1 MSRFNFVSMLK
12 GLIRSTQQNIY
23 TSLPARVIT
32 YYPQEQCV
40 DVKPILRQRFDENS
54 GSVEMPVIYKVPV
67 LFPSAGGGILSFP
80 INSETDETES
90 SGDIVMLE
98 FSMRSMDEWLTSTQE
113 GDVIPEN
120 NRYHSLTD
128 AVAKPSLYKFGVN
141 LQPHAQHVELK
152 FKDTVISLQDDGTDK
167 SNLTI
172 TTEGNTGIT
181 INIVKGSLVVN
192 NQEGDTTVN
201 TNGGNT
207 NLITQGTTNIQ
218 SQGNVNVTAPLIN
231 LN

>member
-1 MSRFNFVSMLK
+1 MSRFNYVSLLRD
-12 GLIRSTQQNIY
+12 LIRSTQRNIY
-23 TSLPARVIT
+23 TSLPARVIN

-40 DVKPILRQRFDENS
+40 DVKPILRQRFDENT

-80 INSETDETES
+80 INSEKDATEGT
-90 SGDIVMLE
+90 GDIVMLE
-98 FSMRSMDEWLTSTQE
+98 FSMRSMDEWLTNTQE
-113 GDVIPEN
+113 GDVIPES

-128 AVAKPSLYKFGVN
+128 AIAKPSLYKFGVN
-141 LQPHAQHVELK
+141 LNPHAENVELK
-152 FKDTVISLQDDGTDK
+152 FKDTIISLQDDGTDK

-172 TTEGNTGIT
+172 TTEGNTGIV
-181 INIVKGSLVVN
+181 INIIKGNLVVN
-192 NQEGDTTVN
+192 NQEGDTTINTNSGNTEVN
-201 TNGGNT
+201 TS
-207 NLITQGTTNIQ
+207 GTTDIN